1 MLRIDLLDFGVYA
14 DGKHV
19 ADFEDADDACD
30 YALELVEDERASSAV
45 VVDNS
50 TGVVKYTAD
59 EVIEIKAERKVVEG
73 N

>member
-14 DGKHV
+14 EGKHV
-19 ADFEDADDACD
+19 ADFEDFDDACD

-45 VVDNS
+45 VVNNA
-50 TGVVKYTAD
+50 TGEVKYTAD
-59 EVIEIKAERKVVEG
+59 EVIVVKTERKVVEG

>member
-1 MLRIDLLDFGVYA
+1 MLRIDLLDLGVYA

-19 ADFEDADDACD
+19 ADFEDYDDDCD

-50 TGVVKYTAD
+50 TGEVKYTAD
-59 EVIEIKAERKVVEG
+59 EVIVVKAERKVVEG